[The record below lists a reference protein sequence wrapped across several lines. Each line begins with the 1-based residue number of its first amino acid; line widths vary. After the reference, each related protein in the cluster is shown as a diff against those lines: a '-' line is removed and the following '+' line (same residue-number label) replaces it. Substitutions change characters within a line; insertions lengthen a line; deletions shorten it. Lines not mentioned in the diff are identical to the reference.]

1 MQGGNELTRDAVDV
15 GISLLHLVVERVAGR
30 ESVSKPHAQPP
41 KVLTEASAKLNVLCK
56 RGMKPRSGFRHQMID
71 DWLVVGLR
79 GEASVDELNESQKEF
94 GDRRDVGVAEHE
106 TRLRLDRR
114 GDPCGG
120 RRDRVIDERAQLAA
134 PHLGRVT
141 CAYSPADDREVQRG
155 DHRHGPAVV
164 RGQELFGEDLAM
176 RREVESRGELGEPA
190 ALGRLRGGAV
200 WFDHLREELLSG
212 HRFENKGEE
221 PFADIELAAA
231 HRDAHSGK
239 ALQVKVMSLEPRLR
253 RSDIAAHRGPRR
265 AEGFFEIGDVDRTRR
280 LVEKC
285 CEHTQLAVVSIEN
298 ARTRDRA
305 ERRQERMSPVLVALN
320 PHAHAPASH
329 DPKAL
334 WAKVRVDRWQVVAD
348 DPTGQVELARDRL
361 NCRWALL
368 REEQPRDRRL
378 SAIEWNDRHGGANL
392 NFPSKTG
399 VVVAVRQITVSEQVK
414 GIPSAVRPTVN
425 AARRMLKSVAP
436 KAKEIAYKSSP
447 PRSKSAMW
455 KLAR

>member
-1 MQGGNELTRDAVDV
+1 LA
-15 GISLLHLVVERVAGR
+15 
-30 ESVSKPHAQPP
+30 
-41 KVLTEASAKLNVLCK
+41 EASPKLNVLGK
-56 RGMKPRSGFRHQMID
+56 RGMKPRGGFRHQMID

-164 RGQELFGEDLAM
+164 RGQELFSEDLAM
-176 RREVESRGELGEPA
+176 RREVKSRSELGEPA

-231 HRDAHSGK
+231 HRDALS
-239 ALQVKVMSLEPRLR
+239 
-253 RSDIAAHRGPRR
+253 
-265 AEGFFEIGDVDRTRR
+265 
-280 LVEKC
+280 
-285 CEHTQLAVVSIEN
+285 
-298 ARTRDRA
+298 
-305 ERRQERMSPVLVALN
+305 
-320 PHAHAPASH
+320 
-329 DPKAL
+329 
-334 WAKVRVDRWQVVAD
+334 AKVRVDRWQVVAD

-361 NCRWALL
+361 NGRWALL
-368 REEQPRDRRL
+368 GEEQPRDRRL

-392 NFPSKTG
+392 NFF
-399 VVVAVRQITVSEQVK
+399 RK
-414 GIPSAVRPTVN
+414 GDGRGRYRGNS
-425 AARRMLKSVAP
+425 RRTA
-436 KAKEIAYKSSP
+436 E
-447 PRSKSAMW
+447 KSAERR
-455 KLAR
+455 ASDGQCR